1 MQLSYFKLLPKYL
14 VYIFLLTVKFRK
26 YPKKTK
32 NAVSLTISWSETG
45 PKLVT
50 KMSVFTSVTRSDE
63 AGNWDSEYLST
74 ALIRSHHHIL
84 TPKWEIHWLWLAI
97 YKIGPLCSTDNLLL
111 THEISQLIFFNG
123 EWGLNMPLWETETL
137 WRSQLLLNEFSKNGQ
152 TFLNDSNLSHCNKN
166 VAACLTLNILT
177 HLARFSR
184 YLGYSWEVHSILQQ
198 ALLTLEG
205 LKGLFYKWLLSGP
218 K

>member
-63 AGNWDSEYLST
+63 AGN
-74 ALIRSHHHIL
+74 
-84 TPKWEIHWLWLAI
+84 
-97 YKIGPLCSTDNLLL
+97 
-111 THEISQLIFFNG
+111 
-123 EWGLNMPLWETETL
+123 
-137 WRSQLLLNEFSKNGQ
+137 
-152 TFLNDSNLSHCNKN
+152 
-166 VAACLTLNILT
+166 
-177 HLARFSR
+177 
-184 YLGYSWEVHSILQQ
+184 
-198 ALLTLEG
+198 
-205 LKGLFYKWLLSGP
+205 
-218 K
+218 